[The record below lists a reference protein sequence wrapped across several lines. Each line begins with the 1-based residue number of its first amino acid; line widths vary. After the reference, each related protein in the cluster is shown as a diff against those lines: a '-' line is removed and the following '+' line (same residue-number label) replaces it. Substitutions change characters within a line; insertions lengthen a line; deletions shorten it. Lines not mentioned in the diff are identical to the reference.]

1 MESTWHFYA
10 RRILWTLLSLH
21 DINTSDYVTIIF
33 SGLEVHKS
41 KEIIKYFLDI
51 PRGSG
56 ASIEII
62 NSLLL
67 ARGIKMTGQVHV
79 LIANFTKRDE
89 LTACEL
95 HVAAPLEGRL
105 ENLISVNE
113 TNSEK

>member
-67 ARGIKMTGQVHV
+67 ARGIKNDWAGPCPDREFYKAGRAYRLRTSRRGP
-79 LIANFTKRDE
+79 IGGKAGEPNF
-89 LTACEL
+89 
-95 HVAAPLEGRL
+95 
-105 ENLISVNE
+105 SQ
-113 TNSEK
+113 